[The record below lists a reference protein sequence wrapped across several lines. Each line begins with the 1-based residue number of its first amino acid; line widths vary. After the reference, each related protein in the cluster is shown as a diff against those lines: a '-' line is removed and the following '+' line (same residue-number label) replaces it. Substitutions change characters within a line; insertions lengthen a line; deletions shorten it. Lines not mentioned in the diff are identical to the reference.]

1 MIRIGRYKF
10 GIAAFSTVVVF
21 IVLSVCAVVT
31 AVNNSRQ
38 EWPMPLWGNI
48 VINECLALVVTLVYG
63 IILHFAIAIINRL
76 REHNGE

>member
-1 MIRIGRYKF
+1 MIQFDRYKF

-31 AVNNSRQ
+31 AIQNTRP

-48 VINECLALVVTLVYG
+48 VINECMALVVTLVYG
-63 IILHFAIAIINRL
+63 IIIHFVIAIIDRL
-76 REHNGE
+76 KKK